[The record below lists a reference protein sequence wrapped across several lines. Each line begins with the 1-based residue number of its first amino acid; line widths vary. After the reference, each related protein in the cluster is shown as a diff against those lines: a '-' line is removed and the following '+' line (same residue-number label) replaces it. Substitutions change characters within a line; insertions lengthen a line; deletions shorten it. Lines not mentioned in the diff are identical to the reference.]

1 MINNLNCIH
10 LTFPSLF
17 KRRKEV
23 FSMKIM
29 LDAGHGPDTIGKQTP
44 DGKMKEFEF
53 NEVVAQF
60 VKNELTAFGLVVM
73 NSHNRERDVPLKER
87 TNLANKMGVDAF
99 ISIHANAYGTTWNSV
114 SGIETFT
121 YTKPSE
127 QSIILASL
135 IQTSLCSITGRS
147 NRGVKKAD
155 FAVVR
160 DTRMPAVLVECG
172 FMTNKNEAILLHSI
186 EYRKRCAKAIAFA
199 ILCWIQQK
207 C

>member
-1 MINNLNCIH
+1 
-10 LTFPSLF
+10 
-17 KRRKEV
+17 
-23 FSMKIM
+23 MKIM
-29 LDAGHGPDTIGKQTP
+29 LDAGHGPNTVGKRTP

-53 NEVVAQF
+53 NDAVAQF
-60 VKNELTAFGLVVM
+60 VQNELTAFGLIVLH
-73 NSHNRERDVPLKER
+73 SHDRERDVPLKER
-87 TNLANKMGVDAF
+87 TALANKMDTDAF
-99 ISIHANAYGTTWNSV
+99 ISIHANAYGTTWNNV

-127 QSIILASL
+127 QSIILSKL
-135 IQTSLCSITGRS
+135 IQSSLCSITGRP

-172 FMTNKNEAILLHSI
+172 FMTNKHEATLLQSTN
-186 EYRKRCAKAIAFA
+186 YRMRCAKAISFA

-207 C
+207 R

>member
-1 MINNLNCIH
+1 
-10 LTFPSLF
+10 
-17 KRRKEV
+17 
-23 FSMKIM
+23 M
-29 LDAGHGPDTIGKQTP
+29 LDAGHGPNTAGKRTL

-60 VKNELTAFGLVVM
+60 VKNELTALGLVVM
-73 NSHNRERDVPLKER
+73 NSHDSRRDVPLKER
-87 TNLANKMGVDAF
+87 TALANKMGVDVF
-99 ISIHANAYGTTWNSV
+99 ISIHANAFGTTWNNT

-135 IQTSLCSITGRS
+135 IQNSLCSITGRF

-160 DTRMPAVLVECG
+160 DTKMPAVLVECG
-172 FMTNKNEAILLHSI
+172 FMTNKNEAILLQSTN
-186 EYRKRCAKAIAFA
+186 YRMRCAKAISFA

-207 C
+207 R